1 MRIYEELFIVDP
13 NATDEQTD
21 AVVAQI
27 EEVVKA
33 AGGSIDKVDKWG
45 IRKLAYRVKKQT
57 EGFYVLVQFSATG
70 IAVVRE
76 IERKLRVDEVVL
88 KYLTVRIDEKLKWLE
103 KRKKVRE
110 KRAAR
115 KPPPTRAEP
124 KAAPKEPAAAVP
136 GTPGAPKGPES
147 PTAPGLPKLRPSRKE
162 KTNYGGIQRRTSHER
177 IAAPDRR

>member
-13 NATDEQTD
+13 KATEEQTD

-27 EEVVKA
+27 EDVLKA

-45 IRKLAYRVKKQT
+45 LRKLAYRVKKQT

-70 IAVVRE
+70 MAVVRE

-103 KRKKVRE
+103 KRKKIRE

-115 KPPPTRAEP
+115 KPQPARAEA
-124 KAAPKEPAAAVP
+124 KAAPKEPAAVA
-136 GTPGAPKGPES
+136 PGAPEAPKAPE
-147 PTAPGLPKLRPSRKE
+147 PPKAPS
-162 KTNYGGIQRRTSHER
+162 
-177 IAAPDRR
+177 APEASAQPEGDN